1 MPLWVIWLIAS
12 GVMLILEI
20 FTVSFFLFFP
30 GIAAFIAF
38 ICAILGLPLEV
49 QVIVFISCTILMIAF
64 IRPLITKFF
73 KTKDVQM
80 NSKSVIGK
88 NAIVLRPIDNINKTG
103 QVKVS
108 GEVWSA
114 ISSDDEPIEV
124 DTMVIVESIDGVKL
138 VVRKV

>member
-12 GVMLILEI
+12 GIMLVLEI

-30 GIAAFIAF
+30 AVGAFIAF
-38 ICAILGLPLEV
+38 ICAIVGLSMEV
-49 QVIVFISCTILMIAF
+49 QIVVFILSTILMIAF
-64 IRPLITKFF
+64 IRPLVTKLF
-73 KTKDVQM
+73 KTKDIQM

-88 NAIVLRPIDNINKTG
+88 NAVVLKAIDNIHKTG
-103 QVKVS
+103 QVKVA

-114 ISSDDEPIEV
+114 VSDTNETIEI
-124 DTMVIVESIDGVKL
+124 DSMVIVQSIDGVKL

>member
-30 GIAAFIAF
+30 GIAAFVAF
-38 ICAILGLPLEV
+38 ICAILGAPTEA
-49 QVIVFISCTILMIAF
+49 QVIVFILSTILMIIF
-64 IRPLITKFF
+64 IRPIVVRLF

-88 NAIVLRPIDNINKTG
+88 NAIVLKAIDNINKTG
-103 QVKVS
+103 QVKVA
-108 GEVWSA
+108 GEIWSA
-114 ISSDDEPIEV
+114 ISNDNEAIEI
-124 DTMVIVESIDGVKL
+124 DSMVIVESIDGVKL
-138 VVRKV
+138 VVKKV

>member
-12 GVMLILEI
+12 GVMLVLEI

-38 ICAILGLPLEV
+38 VCAILGLPMKA
-49 QVIVFISCTILMIAF
+49 QVIIFIVCTILMIAF
-64 IRPLITKFF
+64 IRPLVTKLF

-88 NAIVLRPIDNINKTG
+88 NAIVIKIIDNIHKAG
-103 QVKVS
+103 QVKVA

-114 ISSDDEPIEV
+114 VSSDDEIIDV
-124 DTMVIVESIDGVKL
+124 DSMVIVQSIDGVKL